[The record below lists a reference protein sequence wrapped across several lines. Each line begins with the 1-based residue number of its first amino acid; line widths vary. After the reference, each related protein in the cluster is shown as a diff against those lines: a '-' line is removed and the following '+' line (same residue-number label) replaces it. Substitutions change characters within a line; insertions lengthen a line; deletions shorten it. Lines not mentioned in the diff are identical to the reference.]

1 MEHDLKNLRE
11 NSKNAISK
19 EEVVDMHILY
29 QKEVEASLKER
40 PTINYLKQL
49 VTV

>member
-1 MEHDLKNLRE
+1 MEHDIKNLKE
-11 NSKNAISK
+11 KTKNTIRK
-19 EEVVDMHILY
+19 EEVVDMHMLY
-29 QKEVEASLKER
+29 QKEVDARLKER